1 MSVQKIEKYIC
12 GNVQFDVS
20 ATDDIHH
27 KLQTDDQFASQY
39 FENLIQ
45 QHNTPETADDE
56 TDQVANNL
64 ISGANE
70 SEEAKFWTPTKIKL
84 LLDEYKKRIKQFR
97 DPGIK
102 KNRLYREIAAE
113 FLKHNINIPYSELDK
128 KIRNMKSQY
137 KKKLKSKRSTGQ
149 GRAERPWLQMMTEI
163 FHNDESVI
171 LTDNVIE
178 SSTSQINPLPL
189 NLSKSNKRFE
199 NIFSDADTIDS
210 TSSHSLA
217 ADENIEK
224 QVKKDAGKNIHAR
237 QLYGQRNKQLQLDIE
252 KKEIFKQM
260 AKNSEDNNNILSNN
274 AYIWKNTMDNLITV
288 LKEKN
293 EIMKERNDIFSDIS
307 NKLDGPGCS

>member
-1 MSVQKIEKYIC
+1 MSVQKIVKYIC
-12 GNVQFDVS
+12 GNVQFDIS

-27 KLQTDDQFASQY
+27 KLQTDDQFASHY

-45 QHNTPETADDE
+45 QHNTPETADEE
-56 TDQVANNL
+56 TEHVANNL
-64 ISGANE
+64 IGDANNE
-70 SEEAKFWTPTKIKL
+70 SEE
-84 LLDEYKKRIKQFR
+84 
-97 DPGIK
+97 
-102 KNRLYREIAAE
+102 
-113 FLKHNINIPYSELDK
+113 
-128 KIRNMKSQY
+128 
-137 KKKLKSKRSTGQ
+137 
-149 GRAERPWLQMMTEI
+149 
-163 FHNDESVI
+163 
-171 LTDNVIE
+171 DNVIE

-217 ADENIEK
+217 VSTADENIEK
-224 QVKKDAGKNIHAR
+224 QVKKDAGKNTHAR

-274 AYIWKNTMDNLITV
+274 AYIWKNTMDNLIIV

-293 EIMKERNDIFSDIS
+293 AIMKERNDIFSDIS
-307 NKLDGPGCS
+307 NKLDGP